1 MPRRA
6 LGSARVGALRPQ
18 PDTALSDLLL
28 MTTDD
33 KRRGRRR
40 RVLLGARI
48 TYRGRTSTDCTVR
61 DLSDT
66 GACLLVA
73 SPVGIPDTFDLV
85 FADSAVKRCKLEW
98 RKADKIGVS
107 FA

>member
-1 MPRRA
+1 
-6 LGSARVGALRPQ
+6 
-18 PDTALSDLLL
+18 

-33 KRRGRRR
+33 KRRSKRR

-48 TYRGRTSTDCTVR
+48 TYRGRTSTECTVR
-61 DLSDT
+61 DLSET

-73 SPVGIPDTFDLV
+73 SPIGIPDTFDLV
-85 FADSAVKRCKLEW
+85 FVDGTVKSCKREW
-98 RKADKIGVS
+98 RKANKIGVS